1 MFGKYIL
8 THYIC
13 IICNVFGYK
22 KNKKN
27 KKNVLYRHH
36 KKEMRSLNRKSTK
49 MFFTS
54 ISISLLAF
62 IYLGRGYFSQTK
74 RKHQF

>member
-22 KNKKN
+22 KNKK
-27 KKNVLYRHH
+27 KR
-36 KKEMRSLNRKSTK
+36 
-49 MFFTS
+49 
-54 ISISLLAF
+54 F
-62 IYLGRGYFSQTK
+62 IQAS
-74 RKHQF
+74 

>member
-1 MFGKYIL
+1 MLSNYHLAFYIRNI
-8 THYIC
+8 Y
-13 IICNVFGYK
+13 NVFGYK
-22 KNKKN
+22 KMKKN
-27 KKNVLYRHH
+27 YLHRHH
-36 KKEMRSLNRKSTK
+36 KTGIRSLKRKSTK

>member
-13 IICNVFGYK
+13 NICNVFGYK

-27 KKNVLYRHH
+27 KK
-36 KKEMRSLNRKSTK
+36 
-49 MFFTS
+49 
-54 ISISLLAF
+54 
-62 IYLGRGYFSQTK
+62 K
-74 RKHQF
+74 RFVQAS

>member
-1 MFGKYIL
+1 MFAKYIL
-8 THYIC
+8 TYYIYN
-13 IICNVFGYK
+13 ICNVFGYK
-22 KNKKN
+22 ENKKN
-27 KKNVLYRHH
+27 DLYRHH
-36 KKEMRSLNRKSTK
+36 KTEMRSLNRKSTK

>member
-27 KKNVLYRHH
+27 KKKTFYTGII
-36 KKEMRSLNRKSTK
+36 KKK
-49 MFFTS
+49 
-54 ISISLLAF
+54 
-62 IYLGRGYFSQTK
+62 
-74 RKHQF
+74 

>member
-8 THYIC
+8 TQYIC

-27 KKNVLYRHH
+27 KKKR
-36 KKEMRSLNRKSTK
+36 
-49 MFFTS
+49 
-54 ISISLLAF
+54 F
-62 IYLGRGYFSQTK
+62 IQAS
-74 RKHQF
+74 